1 MKRVFTRK
9 AREKKTA
16 TDNDSSDDETAALM
30 PPPAPAAAA
39 ESIDGFEINK
49 EASPEYDPI
58 TTHLTASTRVD
69 YTH

>member
-9 AREKKTA
+9 TREKKTA

-30 PPPAPAAAA
+30 PPPAPAAA
-39 ESIDGFEINK
+39 ESIDGFEINE